1 MTSKSSKLLSK
12 LFNLKHLRTSKDASL
27 SNLISAADY
36 FGINYKGTHNFEGIY
51 KDKNSLSLN
60 TQFIHITGTNGKGSV
75 TNKISKAIELSGIR
89 TGKYTS
95 PHISSVI
102 ERITINSQAISKER
116 FENDL
121 EEILFL
127 IENERFDLSYFDTL
141 TLLMLRYFHKEKV
154 EVAVIEVGCGGLLD
168 STNIINP
175 LLSIVTSIG
184 IDHPHL
190 IGRTREEIAT
200 NKSGIFKKNTAA
212 LVGFD
217 CFDKEIF
224 IKKAEKLNS
233 DLYFVDSQGRLYEEE
248 NKLTAR
254 KALILLRSLY
264 DEYIFKG
271 RLTDKVIEEGVE
283 SRESCRFED
292 VIKVNGYQSIEGY
305 ITSRSRSR
313 SQRKVNDEKIKNI
326 KEMISEDRLKIIL
339 DVAHNLHA
347 IEKVIH
353 MINTLYKGYYIR
365 VIIGISSNKDVIDIF
380 KKVISNADRLYFVTS
395 ENERLLTVEDLQA
408 YVHYLNEEYVNV
420 VDLTDEN
427 VVSKENIGEV
437 KEIIYKSI
445 EDLSYEKELIL
456 ICGSFF
462 IMKDARLA
470 LGYKDYV
477 DELRIDDK

>member
-1 MTSKSSKLLSK
+1 MTSKSSKLINK
-12 LFNLKHLRTSKDASL
+12 LFNLKHLRSSKAESL
-27 SNLISAADY
+27 SNLLLAADY
-36 FGINYKGTHNFEGIY
+36 FGINYKGTNNFEGRY

-75 TNKISKAIELSGIR
+75 THKISKAIELSGIK

-95 PHISSVI
+95 PHISSVV

-116 FENDL
+116 LENDI
-121 EEILFL
+121 EEILLL
-127 IENERFDLSYFDTL
+127 IDNGRFDLSYFDTL
-141 TLLMLRYFHKEKV
+141 TLLMLRYFDKEKV

-184 IDHPHL
+184 IDHSHI
-190 IGRTREEIAT
+190 IGRTREEIAM
-200 NKSGIFKKNTAA
+200 NKSGIFKKNTPA

-224 IKKAEKLNS
+224 KKQAEKLNS
-233 DLYFVDSQGRLYEEE
+233 DLYFVDSQGSDYEEE
-248 NKLTAR
+248 NKLTSR
-254 KALILLRSLY
+254 KALFLLRNLY
-264 DEYIFKG
+264 DKYVFKG

-283 SRESCRFED
+283 SKESCRFED

-305 ITSRSRSR
+305 ITNTSTK
-313 SQRKVNDEKIKNI
+313 SQRNIEKVEKIKKI
-326 KEMISEDRLKIIL
+326 KEMISKSKLKIIL

-347 IEKVIH
+347 IEKV
-353 MINTLYKGYYIR
+353 MKMLNSQYKDYNIR
-365 VIIGISSNKDVIDIF
+365 VIIGISSNKDVIDVF
-380 KKVISNADRLYFVTS
+380 KKVISTADKVYFVTS
-395 ENERLLTVEDLQA
+395 ASERLLTIDDLQG
-408 YVHYLNEEYVNV
+408 YVQYLNEEYVNI
-420 VDLTDEN
+420 VDLNEEN
-427 VVSKENIGEV
+427 VVSKENVGEV

-445 EDLSYEKELIL
+445 DDLCFEKELIL